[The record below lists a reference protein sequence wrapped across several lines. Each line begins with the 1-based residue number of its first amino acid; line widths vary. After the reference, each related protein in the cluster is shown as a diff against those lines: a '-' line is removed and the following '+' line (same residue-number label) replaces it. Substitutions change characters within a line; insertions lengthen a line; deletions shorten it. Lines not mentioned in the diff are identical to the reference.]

1 MHITDVLPDILISV
15 ETVFLNCEKEKP
27 LDYEKTI
34 CEQQS
39 IIDKLILDAYVFHSD
54 AIKKDEDL
62 SNAYM
67 HLLEML
73 IRLNSE
79 KAAVLLDE
87 FLIH

>member
-1 MHITDVLPDILISV
+1 MYFTAMPS
-15 ETVFLNCEKEKP
+15 
-27 LDYEKTI
+27 
-34 CEQQS
+34 
-39 IIDKLILDAYVFHSD
+39 
-54 AIKKDEDL
+54 KKDEDL